1 VLYKFFIYKNMEQ
14 KCGCASFGNNFNKAK
29 PYLLTVGLQ
38 FGFAG
43 AYIFSVASLN
53 RGMNRYVF
61 VVYRN
66 AIAALALAPFA
77 LIFERSNLNYYIHAV
92 LVLCFLKHF
101 GILVHDEV
109 LKLVWWLQFCRKI
122 RPKITLPVFL
132 QIMALGFVE

>member
-1 VLYKFFIYKNMEQ
+1 MEETCSRAGFGKKFT
-14 KCGCASFGNNFNKAK
+14 KAK

-53 RGMNRYVF
+53 HGMNRYVF

-77 LIFERSNLNYYIHAV
+77 LIFERYLIHA
-92 LVLCFLKHF
+92 
-101 GILVHDEV
+101 
-109 LKLVWWLQFCRKI
+109 
-122 RPKITLPVFL
+122 
-132 QIMALGFVE
+132 

>member
-1 VLYKFFIYKNMEQ
+1 MEQ
-14 KCGCASFGNNFNKAK
+14 KCCCAGFGKNFSKAK

-53 RGMNRYVF
+53 HGMNRYVF

-77 LIFERSNLNYYIHAV
+77 LIFERSHLNH
-92 LVLCFLKHF
+92 
-101 GILVHDEV
+101 
-109 LKLVWWLQFCRKI
+109 
-122 RPKITLPVFL
+122 
-132 QIMALGFVE
+132 